1 MVRKLESRRA
11 AAGVRRESHSHR
23 GRRTPGTPISKGGHG
38 PPQRP
43 KLRHCSARSASTL
56 LTKSGQERLPPL
68 DMTVEVLTR
77 GAVRQGRMV
86 DVAELVEGVGVALG
100 DDERACSGVPERGG

>member
-1 MVRKLESRRA
+1 M
-11 AAGVRRESHSHR
+11 
-23 GRRTPGTPISKGGHG
+23 
-38 PPQRP
+38 
-43 KLRHCSARSASTL
+43 
-56 LTKSGQERLPPL
+56 PPL
-68 DMTVEVLTR
+68 EMIVEVLTR